1 MSNSLY
7 ALYGFAQVEVSFK
20 LSLILL
26 MVKIFLKKIVHFIV
40 NYYNLMLHLASFNSN
55 EIGPLLEISLI
66 HTVFCNHS
74 TFRLK
79 R

>member
-26 MVKIFLKKIVHFIV
+26 MVKIFLKKIVHFIL

-55 EIGPLLEISLI
+55 GIGPLLEISLI